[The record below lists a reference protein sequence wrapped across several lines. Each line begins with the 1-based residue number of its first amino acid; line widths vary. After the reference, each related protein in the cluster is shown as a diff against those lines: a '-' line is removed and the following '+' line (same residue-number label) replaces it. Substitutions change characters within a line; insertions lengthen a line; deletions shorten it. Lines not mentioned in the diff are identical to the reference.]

1 MSQLTAG
8 LVGEGVDVEEVIKGY
23 TKNVSYWL
31 ETTQGLRQTQKT
43 VLEKFGNEQ
52 KQLPFMNPLD
62 FLSFKKIKLRCK
74 GMSENLNPAIIFPL
88 FLSSLCP
95 TSYLVT
101 HTRKHR
107 SF

>member
-8 LVGEGVDVEEVIKGY
+8 RVGEGVDVEEVIKGY
-23 TKNVSYWL
+23 TKNFSYWQQ
-31 ETTQGLRQTQKT
+31 TTQGLRHTQKT
-43 VLEKFGNEQ
+43 VLEKFEYEQ

-62 FLSFKKIKLRCK
+62 FFSFKKIKLRCK

-88 FLSSLCP
+88 FVSSLCP
-95 TSYLVT
+95 TPYVVT